1 MVLNSMHVHKIR
13 DQKAVGA
20 KMSLFLDLSIVP
32 LCMSINKN
40 KNILVLGE
48 VSTQGLDTI
57 Q

>member
-1 MVLNSMHVHKIR
+1 MVLNSMHVHKTR